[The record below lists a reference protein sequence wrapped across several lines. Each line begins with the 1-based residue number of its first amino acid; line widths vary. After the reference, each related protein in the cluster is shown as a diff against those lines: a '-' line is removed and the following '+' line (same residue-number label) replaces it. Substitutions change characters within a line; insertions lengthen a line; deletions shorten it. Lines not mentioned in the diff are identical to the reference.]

1 MIPSVQDNGDNKND
15 MQIPSRGLTHSLCD
29 LQVCVLTAQEQ
40 GWPLDQ
46 IPQDEAMDAIV
57 NATYD
62 AR

>member
-1 MIPSVQDNGDNKND
+1 MTGRADFLHDKYGVFSPIGSSTVRPCV
-15 MQIPSRGLTHSLCD
+15 

-46 IPQDEAMDAIV
+46 IPQDEAMDAMV

>member
-1 MIPSVQDNGDNKND
+1 
-15 MQIPSRGLTHSLCD
+15 
-29 LQVCVLTAQEQ
+29 VLTAQEE

-62 AR
+62 ARSYSLGAWE